1 MYLVQSLTILRYGA
15 LMEVL
20 YRNEISRNVVSLC
33 ETVNL
38 FVSGVAYACNI
49 VSEQLRVTR
58 NIAVTKT

>member
-1 MYLVQSLTILRYGA
+1 
-15 LMEVL
+15 MEVL